1 MVRRATSHRLDFD
14 AAAIYQYPEHLR
26 QWLEGLPKV
35 PGVYTFHGESE
46 NLPTYQQ
53 IDDYLE
59 GKTINAESAKI
70 IEGWYTKTEHKRR
83 MPVTVFDDYWKK

>member
-1 MVRRATSHRLDFD
+1 LVRRATSHRLDFD

-46 NLPTYQQ
+46 ICLF
-53 IDDYLE
+53 I
-59 GKTINAESAKI
+59 SAKALI
-70 IEGWYTKTEHKRR
+70 CAAG
-83 MPVTVFDDYWKK
+83 